1 MRRGLNMSIGRM
13 SIVPEAEYDLTELE
27 QLDLSDMYLEEL
39 PKSINKLKKSQNAGI
54 RQQPIQR
61 T

>member
-1 MRRGLNMSIGRM
+1 MSIGRM